1 MLFFSRTTRWVLA
14 PLADRLE
21 QPDQASTPLSSNQPL
36 LRRILAGVE
45 QLLQERQALKE
56 QTRALTLHVSQ
67 LDERLADRDQ
77 HLRQLEARW
86 ALISRGADELFW
98 SLDLEGAATPA
109 AESRMAWTGSASI
122 QAHGI
127 DQFGHWNEQLHPAD
141 RQPHL
146 EALARH
152 LADRSGR
159 TPFAL
164 EVRMKSASDGD
175 YRWCRISGD
184 SCRDSQGVPLAIG
197 GTLRDIHDRRLHTE
211 ALELAATR
219 FDISREM
226 LHDGLWDIEVVAGD
240 PANPKNTIWWSSQ
253 MRRLLGCN
261 TVEEFPNTLESWT
274 SRLHPD
280 DSARAIAAFVAH
292 VDDRSGKTPF
302 DVDYRLKHKSGAYRW
317 FRGRGQTRRAQDGSP
332 QRVVGAI
339 TDIHAHHE
347 ESTMR
352 EAQAEQHR
360 VMQETLSKLTQIVA
374 TIQGIASQTNLL
386 ALNAA
391 IEAARAGEA
400 GRGFAVVADEVRKLA
415 TRTSQATQQ
424 AAEMMDS

>member
-21 QPDQASTPLSSNQPL
+21 QPDQASTPLSSNNPL

-45 QLLQERQALKE
+45 QLLQERRSLEEQA
-56 QTRALTLHVSQ
+56 RALTLQVSQ
-67 LDERLADRDQ
+67 LDERMACRDK
-77 HLRQLEARW
+77 HLHQLEARW
-86 ALISRGADELFW
+86 ALITQGAGELFW
-98 SLDLEGAATPA
+98 SLDLEGAAAPTV
-109 AESRMAWTGSASI
+109 ESRMDWTGSASI
-122 QAHGI
+122 QAHAI
-127 DQFGHWNEQLHPAD
+127 DQLGRWNEQLHPAD

-146 EALARH
+146 EALSRH

-175 YRWCRISGD
+175 YRWCKISGD
-184 SCRDSQGVPLAIG
+184 SCRDTQGVPLAIG
-197 GTLRDIHDRRLHTE
+197 GTLRDIHEQHLHTE

-280 DSARAIAAFVAH
+280 DSVRAIAAFVAH

-352 EAQAEQHR
+352 EAQAQQHR

>member
-14 PLADRLE
+14 SLADRLE
-21 QPDQASTPLSSNQPL
+21 QPDQANPPLSSKNPL
-36 LRRILAGVE
+36 LRRLLMGVE
-45 QLLQERQALKE
+45 HVLQAHRALKE
-56 QTRALTLHVSQ
+56 QAHALTLEVTR
-67 LDERLADRDQ
+67 LDERLVSHEAL
-77 HLRQLEARW
+77 LREREARW
-86 ALISRGADELFW
+86 ALITHGAGELFW
-98 SLDLEGAATPA
+98 ALDLQGTAVPA
-109 AESRMAWTGSASI
+109 LESAMVWTGSMCI
-122 QAHGI
+122 QAQGL
-127 DQFGHWNEQLHPAD
+127 DQLGRWNEQLHPAD

-146 EALARH
+146 DALARH

-164 EVRMKSASDGD
+164 DVQMRAAPGAD
-175 YRWCRISGD
+175 YRWCRISGA
-184 SCRDSQGVPLAIG
+184 SRRDAQGLPVAIG
-197 GTLRDIHDRRLHTE
+197 GSLRDIHEQYLHNE
-211 ALELAATR
+211 ALELVATR
-219 FDISREM
+219 FEISREM

-240 PANPKNTIWWSSQ
+240 PANPKNIIWWSSQ

-292 VDDRSGKTPF
+292 VDDRSGQTPF
-302 DVDYRLKHKSGAYRW
+302 DVDYRLKHSNGNYRW
-317 FRGRGQTRRAQDGSP
+317 FRGRGQTRRAPDGSP

-347 ESTMR
+347 EHAMR
-352 EAQAEQHR
+352 ETQAQQHR
-360 VMQETLSKLTQIVA
+360 MMQETLSKLTHIVA

-424 AAEMMDS
+424 AADMIES

>member
-1 MLFFSRTTRWVLA
+1 MNFFNRTTRWVLA

-21 QPDQASTPLSSNQPL
+21 LPDQDCTPLSSNNPL

-45 QLLQERQALKE
+45 QLLQERRTLKDQAHALSMDVARLTE
-56 QTRALTLHVSQ
+56 QLAERNSQ
-67 LDERLADRDQ
+67 WHQAQ
-77 HLRQLEARW
+77 AYW
-86 ALISRGADELFW
+86 ALISQGAGEWFWTLEL
-98 SLDLEGAATPA
+98 DATTTPTPEWA
-109 AESRMAWTGSASI
+109 MHWTGPASL
-122 QAHGI
+122 QVQGV
-127 DQFGHWNEQLHPAD
+127 DQLGDWSERLHPAD
-141 RQPHL
+141 QQLHL
-146 EALARH
+146 EALTRH

-159 TPFAL
+159 TPFTLDA
-164 EVRMKSASDGD
+164 RMKPTADGD
-175 YRWCRISGD
+175 YRWCRISGV
-184 SCRDSQGVPLAIG
+184 SRRDEQGKALAIG
-197 GTLRDIHDRRLHTE
+197 GSVRDIHEQYLHNQQ
-211 ALELAATR
+211 LELAATR

-280 DSARAIAAFVAH
+280 DSARAIGAFVAH
-292 VDDRSGKTPF
+292 VNDRSGKTPF
-302 DVDYRLKHKSGAYRW
+302 DVAYRLKHKNGTYRW

-347 ESTMR
+347 ESAMR

-360 VMQETLSKLTQIVA
+360 VMQETLNKLTQIVA

-424 AAEMMDS
+424 AAVMMDS

>member
-77 HLRQLEARW
+77 LLRQLEARW

-302 DVDYRLKHKSGAYRW
+302 DVDYRLKHKSGVYRW

>member
-1 MLFFSRTTRWVLA
+1 MLFFSRTNRWVLA
-14 PLADRLE
+14 PLADRLD
-21 QPDQASTPLSSNQPL
+21 QPDQPSTPLSSNNPL

-45 QLLQERQALKE
+45 TLLQERRALQE
-56 QTRALTLHVSQ
+56 QVRALTLETS
-67 LDERLADRDQ
+67 RLAEQLAGRDTLLQ
-77 HLRQLEARW
+77 EWEARW
-86 ALISRGADELFW
+86 TLITQGAGDLFW
-98 SLDLEGAATPA
+98 ELETQGLAAPA
-109 AESRMAWTGSASI
+109 LECAVRWTGVASI
-122 QAHGI
+122 QPQGI
-127 DQFGHWNEQLHPAD
+127 DQLGRWNEQLHPAD
-141 RQPHL
+141 RQRQL
-146 EALARH
+146 DALARH

-159 TPFAL
+159 TAFTL
-164 EVRMKSASDGD
+164 DVRMALAPGDD
-175 YRWCRISGD
+175 YRWCRINGAAR
-184 SCRDSQGVPLAIG
+184 RDAQGVPVAIG
-197 GTLRDIHDRRLHTE
+197 GSLRDIHQQHLRDE

-219 FDISREM
+219 FEISREM

-253 MRRLLGCN
+253 MRRLLGHT

-280 DSARAIAAFVAH
+280 DSDRAIAAFVAH
-292 VDDRSGKTPF
+292 VDDRSGQTPF
-302 DVDYRLKHKSGAYRW
+302 DVDYRLKHSSGNYRW
-317 FRGRGQTRRAQDGSP
+317 FRGRGQTRRAEDGSP

-339 TDIHAHHE
+339 TDIHANHE
-347 ESTMR
+347 ESAMR
-352 EAQAEQHR
+352 AAQEHQHQ
-360 VMQETLSKLTQIVA
+360 VMQETLRKLTHIVA

-424 AAEMMDS
+424 AADMMDS

>member
-21 QPDQASTPLSSNQPL
+21 LPDQASTPLSSNHPL

-109 AESRMAWTGSASI
+109 AESRMTWTGSASI

>member
-1 MLFFSRTTRWVLA
+1 MLFFSRTTREVLA
-14 PLADRLE
+14 ALADTLE
-21 QPDQASTPLSSNQPL
+21 QPDLSSPALSSNNPVLQ
-36 LRRILAGVE
+36 RILAGVE
-45 QLLQERQALKE
+45 QLLLERRELKADAQALASGVAE
-56 QTRALTLHVSQ
+56 QG
-67 LDERLADRDQ
+67 ERLTACNTLVTQTD
-77 HLRQLEARW
+77 ARW
-86 ALISRGADELFW
+86 ALIAQGCGELFW
-98 SLDLEGAATPA
+98 ELQLDGATAPA
-109 AESRMAWTGSASI
+109 PQCTMVWMGGPSI
-122 QAHGI
+122 QANGI
-127 DQFGHWNEQLHPAD
+127 DRLGRWSEQIHADD
-141 RQPHL
+141 RQCHL
-146 EALARH
+146 DALAKH

-159 TPFAL
+159 SPFVLDVRVAL
-164 EVRMKSASDGD
+164 ASHGD

-184 SCRDSQGVPLAIG
+184 SRRDAQGVAVAIG
-197 GTLRDIHDRRLHTE
+197 GSLRDIHEQHLRDE
-211 ALELAATR
+211 ELELAATR
-219 FDISREM
+219 FEISREM

-253 MRRLLGCN
+253 MRRLLGCT

-280 DSARAIAAFVAH
+280 DSARAIGAFVAH

-302 DVDYRLKHKSGAYRW
+302 DVDYRLKHKTGDYRW

-339 TDIHAHHE
+339 TDIHAKHE
-347 ESTMR
+347 EMAMR
-352 EAQAEQHR
+352 EAQEQQHR
-360 VMQETLSKLTQIVA
+360 VIQETLSNLTHIVA

-391 IEAARAGEA
+391 IEAARAGDA

-424 AAEMMDS
+424 AATMMSR

>member
-14 PLADRLE
+14 PLANRLE
-21 QPDQASTPLSSNQPL
+21 QPDQANTPLSSNNPL
-36 LRRILAGVE
+36 LRRILAGVD
-45 QLLQERQALKE
+45 QLLHERRTLKDQTHTLAQEVAR
-56 QTRALTLHVSQ
+56 SN
-67 LDERLADRDQ
+67 ERLADRDRQ
-77 HLRQLEARW
+77 LRQLEAHW
-86 ALISRGADELFW
+86 ALITHGAGELFW
-98 SLDLEGAATPA
+98 ALELEGSTAPA
-109 AESRMAWTGSASI
+109 PECAMQWTGSASS
-122 QAHGI
+122 QVQGV
-127 DQFGHWNEQLHPAD
+127 DQLGRWSEQLHPAD
-141 RQPHL
+141 QQLHR
-146 EALARH
+146 EALTRH

-164 EVRMKSASDGD
+164 DVRMKPVSGGD
-175 YRWCRISGD
+175 YRWYRVSGV
-184 SCRDSQGVPLAIG
+184 SRRDGQGVALAIG
-197 GTLRDIHDRRLHTE
+197 GSVRDIHEQHLHNE
-211 ALELAATR
+211 ALELASTR
-219 FDISREM
+219 FDIAREM

-280 DSARAIAAFVAH
+280 DSARAISAFIAH

-302 DVDYRLKHKSGAYRW
+302 DVDYRLKHKNGTYRW
-317 FRGRGQTRRAQDGSP
+317 FRGRGQTRRAEDGSP

-347 ESTMR
+347 ERTMR
-352 EAQAEQHR
+352 EAQAQQHR
-360 VMQETLSKLTQIVA
+360 VMQETLSKLTQIVS

-391 IEAARAGEA
+391 IEAARAGDA

>member
-21 QPDQASTPLSSNQPL
+21 QPDQTSTPLSSSNPI
-36 LRRILAGVE
+36 LRRILAGAE
-45 QLLQERQALKE
+45 QLLQERRALKDQTQAL
-56 QTRALTLHVSQ
+56 ALEVAQ
-67 LDERLADRDQ
+67 LQEHLAGRDQ
-77 HLRQLEARW
+77 HVRQMEAYW
-86 ALISRGADELFW
+86 ALISRGAGELFW
-98 SLDLEGAATPA
+98 VLELEGSTTPEPECA
-109 AESRMAWTGSASI
+109 MQWTGLASI
-122 QAHGI
+122 QVQGI
-127 DQFGHWNEQLHPAD
+127 DQLGRWSEQLHAAD
-141 RQPHL
+141 RQAHL
-146 EALARH
+146 EALNQH

-159 TPFAL
+159 TPFTL
-164 EVRMKSASDGD
+164 DVRMKPASGGD
-175 YRWCRISGD
+175 YRWCRVSGL
-184 SCRDSQGVPLAIG
+184 SRRDEQGMPLAIG
-197 GTLRDIHDRRLHTE
+197 GTVRDVHEQHLHNE

-219 FDISREM
+219 FEISREM

-274 SRLHPD
+274 SRLHPE
-280 DSARAIAAFVAH
+280 DSARAIGAFVAH

-302 DVDYRLKHKSGAYRW
+302 DVDYRLKHKIGTYRW

-347 ESTMR
+347 ETAMR
-352 EAQAEQHR
+352 EAQAQQHR

-391 IEAARAGEA
+391 IEAARAGDA

>member
-14 PLADRLE
+14 PLAERLE
-21 QPDQASTPLSSNQPL
+21 QPDQPSTPLSSNNPL
-36 LRRILAGVE
+36 LRRILSGVD
-45 QLLQERQALKE
+45 QLLQERRALEEQA
-56 QTRALTLHVSQ
+56 RALTLNISQ
-67 LDERLADRDQ
+67 LDERLACRDKR
-77 HLRQLEARW
+77 LRELETRW
-86 ALISRGADELFW
+86 ALITQGADELFW
-98 SLDLEGAATPA
+98 SLQLAANGAPA
-109 AESRMAWTGSASI
+109 PECAMEWTGSASI
-122 QAHGI
+122 QAQGI
-127 DQFGHWNEQLHPAD
+127 DQLGRWSEQLHPAD

-164 EVRMKSASDGD
+164 EVRLKATSGGD
-175 YRWCRISGD
+175 YRWCTISGNA
-184 SCRDSQGVPLAIG
+184 SRDPQGVPLAIG
-197 GTLRDIHDRRLHTE
+197 GTLRDIHEQRLHNET
-211 ALELAATR
+211 LELAATR

-253 MRRLLGCN
+253 MRRLLGCS

-280 DSARAIAAFVAH
+280 DSERAIAAFVAH

-317 FRGRGQTRRAQDGSP
+317 FRGRGQTRRSPDGSP

-360 VMQETLSKLTQIVA
+360 VMQDTLSKLTHIVA

>member
-21 QPDQASTPLSSNQPL
+21 QPDQASTPLSSNHPL

-77 HLRQLEARW
+77 HLRQLQARW
-86 ALISRGADELFW
+86 ALITRGADELFW
-98 SLDLEGAATPA
+98 SLDLEGAAAPTV
-109 AESRMAWTGSASI
+109 ESRMDWTGSASI
-122 QAHGI
+122 EAQGI
-127 DQFGHWNEQLHPAD
+127 DQLGRWSEQLHPAD

-146 EALARH
+146 ESLARH

-164 EVRMKSASDGD
+164 DVRMKSTSDGD

-184 SCRDSQGVPLAIG
+184 SYRDTQGVPLAIG
-197 GTLRDIHDRRLHTE
+197 GTLRDIHDQHLHTE

-386 ALNAA
+386 ALNVA

>member
-1 MLFFSRTTRWVLA
+1 MLFFSRTSRWVLA

-21 QPDQASTPLSSNQPL
+21 QPDQTSAPLSSNNPI
-36 LRRILAGVE
+36 LRRILTSAD
-45 QLLQERQALKE
+45 QLLQERRALKD
-56 QTRALTLHVSQ
+56 QTHALALEVAQLQELLARRDQQVRQ
-67 LDERLADRDQ
+67 LDAD
-77 HLRQLEARW
+77 W
-86 ALISRGADELFW
+86 ALISRGAGELFW
-98 SLDLEGAATPA
+98 ALELEGSATPA
-109 AESRMAWTGSASI
+109 PECAMQWTGLASV
-122 QAHGI
+122 QVQGI
-127 DQFGHWNEQLHPAD
+127 DQLGRWSEQLHVAD
-141 RQPHL
+141 RQVHL
-146 EALARH
+146 EALTRH

-159 TPFAL
+159 TPFTL
-164 EVRMKSASDGD
+164 DVRMKPVSGGD
-175 YRWCRISGD
+175 YRWCRVSGV
-184 SCRDSQGVPLAIG
+184 SRRDEQGLPLAIG
-197 GTLRDIHDRRLHTE
+197 GTVRDVHEQHLHNE

-219 FDISREM
+219 FEISREM

-274 SRLHPD
+274 SRLHPE
-280 DSARAIAAFVAH
+280 DSARAIGAFVAH

-302 DVDYRLKHKSGAYRW
+302 DVDYRLKHKNGTYRW
-317 FRGRGQTRRAQDGSP
+317 FRGRGQTRRAEDGSP

-347 ESTMR
+347 ETAMR
-352 EAQAEQHR
+352 EAQAQQHR

-391 IEAARAGEA
+391 IEAARAGDA

>member
-21 QPDQASTPLSSNQPL
+21 QPDQTSTPLSSSNPI
-36 LRRILAGVE
+36 LRRILAGAE
-45 QLLQERQALKE
+45 QLLQERRALKDQTQAL
-56 QTRALTLHVSQ
+56 ALEVAQ
-67 LDERLADRDQ
+67 LQEHLAGRDQ
-77 HLRQLEARW
+77 HVRQMEAYW
-86 ALISRGADELFW
+86 ALISRGAGELFW
-98 SLDLEGAATPA
+98 ALELEGSTTPEPECA
-109 AESRMAWTGSASI
+109 MQWTGLTSI
-122 QAHGI
+122 QVQGI
-127 DQFGHWNEQLHPAD
+127 DQLGRWSEQLHAAD
-141 RQPHL
+141 RQAHL
-146 EALARH
+146 EALNQH

-159 TPFAL
+159 TPFTL
-164 EVRMKSASDGD
+164 DVRMKPASGD
-175 YRWCRISGD
+175 YRWCRVSGL
-184 SCRDSQGVPLAIG
+184 SRRDEQGMPLAIG
-197 GTLRDIHDRRLHTE
+197 GTVRDVHEQHLHNE

-219 FDISREM
+219 FEISREM

-274 SRLHPD
+274 SRLHPE
-280 DSARAIAAFVAH
+280 DSARAIGAFVAH

-302 DVDYRLKHKSGAYRW
+302 DVDYRLKHKNGTYRW

-347 ESTMR
+347 ETAMR
-352 EAQAEQHR
+352 EAQAQQHR

-391 IEAARAGEA
+391 IEAARAGDA

-415 TRTSQATQQ
+415 TRTSQAPQQ

>member
-21 QPDQASTPLSSNQPL
+21 QPDQTSTPLSSNNPI

-45 QLLQERQALKE
+45 QLLQERRALKDHTQAL
-56 QTRALTLHVSQ
+56 ALEVAQVQEH
-67 LDERLADRDQ
+67 LARRDQ
-77 HLRQLEARW
+77 HVRQLDAYW
-86 ALISRGADELFW
+86 TLIRRGAGELFW
-98 SLDLEGAATPA
+98 ALELEGSTTPA
-109 AESRMAWTGSASI
+109 PECAMKRTGLSSI
-122 QAHGI
+122 QVQGI
-127 DQFGHWNEQLHPAD
+127 DKLGRWNEQLHVAD
-141 RQPHL
+141 RQSHL
-146 EALARH
+146 EALTRH

-159 TPFAL
+159 TPFTL
-164 EVRMKSASDGD
+164 DVRMKPVSGAD
-175 YRWCRISGD
+175 YRWCRVSGV
-184 SCRDSQGVPLAIG
+184 SRRDEQGLPLAIG
-197 GTLRDIHDRRLHTE
+197 GTVRDVHEQHLHNE

-219 FDISREM
+219 FEISREL

-274 SRLHPD
+274 SRLHPE
-280 DSARAIAAFVAH
+280 DSARAIGAFVAH

-302 DVDYRLKHKSGAYRW
+302 DVDYRLKHKNGTYRW

-347 ESTMR
+347 ETAMR
-352 EAQAEQHR
+352 EAQAQQHR
-360 VMQETLSKLTQIVA
+360 VMQDTLSKLTQIVA

>member
-1 MLFFSRTTRWVLA
+1 MLFFSRTTRCVLA

-21 QPDQASTPLSSNQPL
+21 QPDQPGTPLSSSHPL
-36 LRRILAGVE
+36 LRRILASIE
-45 QLLQERQALKE
+45 QLLQERRTLKE
-56 QTRALTLHVSQ
+56 QARAQTLEIRQ
-67 LDERLADRDQ
+67 LEERMARRDQ
-77 HLRQLEARW
+77 LVLQWEARW
-86 ALISRGADELFW
+86 ALITQGAGERFWELE
-98 SLDLEGAATPA
+98 LDGAAAPA
-109 AESRMAWTGSASI
+109 PGAAMTWTGSASNLA
-122 QAHGI
+122 QAI
-127 DQFGHWNEQLHPAD
+127 DQFGGWSEQLHPD
-141 RQPHL
+141 DQPAHRA
-146 EALARH
+146 ALARH

-159 TPFAL
+159 TAFAL
-164 EVRMKSASDGD
+164 DVRMKSALGND
-175 YRWCRISGD
+175 YRWCRISGAAR
-184 SCRDSQGVPLAIG
+184 RDAQGTALAMG
-197 GTLRDIHDRRLHTE
+197 GTARDIHEQYLHHE

-226 LHDGLWDIEVVAGD
+226 LHDGLWDIEVAAGD
-240 PANPKNTIWWSSQ
+240 PANPNNTIWWSSQ

-274 SRLHPD
+274 SRLHPE
-280 DSARAIAAFVAH
+280 DSARAIGAFVAH

-302 DVDYRLKHKSGAYRW
+302 DVEYRLKHTNGTYRW
-317 FRGRGQTRRAQDGSP
+317 FRGRGQTRRAPDGSP

-347 ESTMR
+347 ESAMR
-352 EAQAEQHR
+352 EAQAQQHQ
-360 VMQETLSKLTQIVA
+360 VMQETLTKLTQIVA

-415 TRTSQATQQ
+415 TRTSHATQQ
-424 AAEMMDS
+424 AAQMMDH

>member
-1 MLFFSRTTRWVLA
+1 MLFTSRTTRWVLA
-14 PLADRLE
+14 QLADRLE
-21 QPDQASTPLSSNQPL
+21 QPDQASIPLSSNKPI
-36 LRRILAGVE
+36 LRRILASVE
-45 QLLQERQALKE
+45 ELLQERRALKE
-56 QTRALTLHVSQ
+56 QAGALTLDISQ
-67 LDERLADRDQ
+67 LNERLACRDGL
-77 HLRQLEARW
+77 LRQWEARW
-86 ALISRGADELFW
+86 ALITQGAGELFW
-98 SLDLEGAATPA
+98 ELELDGTVAPA
-109 AESRMAWTGSASI
+109 PGCAMTWTGSASNLA
-122 QAHGI
+122 QAI
-127 DQFGHWNEQLHPAD
+127 DKLGSWSEQLHPD
-141 RQPHL
+141 DQQTHL
-146 EALARH
+146 AALVMH

-159 TPFAL
+159 TAFAL
-164 EVRMKSASDGD
+164 DVRMKSASGDD
-175 YRWCRISGD
+175 YRWCRINGVSR
-184 SCRDSQGVPLAIG
+184 RDAQGAALAIG
-197 GTLRDIHDRRLHTE
+197 GTVRDIHEQHLHNE

-280 DSARAIAAFVAH
+280 DSARAIGAFVAH

-302 DVDYRLKHKSGAYRW
+302 DVDYRLKHKNGTYRW

-352 EAQAEQHR
+352 ETQAQQHR

-424 AAEMMDS
+424 AAEMMDN

>member
-21 QPDQASTPLSSNQPL
+21 QPDQTSTPLSSNNPI
-36 LRRILAGVE
+36 LRRILAGAE
-45 QLLQERQALKE
+45 QLLQERRALKE
-56 QTRALTLHVSQ
+56 QTQALALEVVQ
-67 LDERLADRDQ
+67 LQEHLAGRDQ
-77 HLRQLEARW
+77 HLRQMEAYW
-86 ALISRGADELFW
+86 ALVNRGAGELFW
-98 SLDLEGAATPA
+98 ALELEGSTTPEPECA
-109 AESRMAWTGSASI
+109 MQWTGLTSI
-122 QAHGI
+122 QVQGI
-127 DQFGHWNEQLHPAD
+127 DQLGRWSEQLHAAD
-141 RQPHL
+141 RQAHL
-146 EALARH
+146 EALSQH

-159 TPFAL
+159 TPFTL
-164 EVRMKSASDGD
+164 DVRMKPASGGD
-175 YRWCRISGD
+175 YRWCRVSGL
-184 SCRDSQGVPLAIG
+184 SRRDEQGMPLAIG
-197 GTLRDIHDRRLHTE
+197 GTVRDVHEQHLHNE

-219 FDISREM
+219 FEISREM

-261 TVEEFPNTLESWT
+261 TIEEFPNTLESWT
-274 SRLHPD
+274 SRLHPE
-280 DSARAIAAFVAH
+280 DSARAIGAFVAH

-302 DVDYRLKHKSGAYRW
+302 DVDYRLKHKNGMYRW

-347 ESTMR
+347 ETAMR
-352 EAQAEQHR
+352 DAQAQQHR

-391 IEAARAGEA
+391 IEAARAGDA

>member
-21 QPDQASTPLSSNQPL
+21 QPDQASTPLSSNHPL

-56 QTRALTLHVSQ
+56 QTCALTLHVSQ

-127 DQFGHWNEQLHPAD
+127 DQLGHWNEQLHPAD

-197 GTLRDIHDRRLHTE
+197 GTLRDIHDQHLHTE

-302 DVDYRLKHKSGAYRW
+302 DVDYRLKHKSGVYRW

>member
-1 MLFFSRTTRWVLA
+1 MLFFSRTTRRVLA
-14 PLADRLE
+14 QLADRLE
-21 QPDQASTPLSSNQPL
+21 QPDQASTPLSSNNRL
-36 LRRILAGVE
+36 VRRILASVE
-45 QLLQERQALKE
+45 RLLQERQAVKE
-56 QTRALTLHVSQ
+56 QACALTFRVSQ
-67 LDERLADRDQ
+67 LEQ
-77 HLRQLEARW
+77 HLACRDTLLRQWEARW
-86 ALISRGADELFW
+86 VLITQGADELFW
-98 SLDLEGAATPA
+98 ELELDGTAAPGT
-109 AESRMAWTGSASI
+109 ECSMTWTGPASN
-122 QAHGI
+122 QAQAMNQLGA
-127 DQFGHWNEQLHPAD
+127 WSEQLHPDD
-141 RQPHL
+141 RQVHL
-146 EALARH
+146 AALARH

-159 TPFAL
+159 TAFAL
-164 EVRMKSASDGD
+164 QVRMKPAPGDD
-175 YRWCRISGD
+175 YRWCSISGA
-184 SCRDSQGVPLAIG
+184 SRRDAQGAALCIA
-197 GTLRDIHDRRLHTE
+197 GTVRDIHDQYLHNE

-280 DSARAIAAFVAH
+280 DSARAIGAFVAH

-302 DVDYRLKHKSGAYRW
+302 DVDYRLKHKNGTYRW

-352 EAQAEQHR
+352 EAQAQQHR
-360 VMQETLSKLTQIVA
+360 VMQETLTKLTQIVA

-424 AAEMMDS
+424 AAEMMDN

>member
-21 QPDQASTPLSSNQPL
+21 QPDQASTPLSSNHPL

-67 LDERLADRDQ
+67 LDERLADRDK
-77 HLRQLEARW
+77 HLRQSQARW
-86 ALISRGADELFW
+86 ALITRGADELFW
-98 SLDLEGAATPA
+98 SLDLEGAAAPA
-109 AESRMAWTGSASI
+109 AESRMEWTGSASI
-122 QAHGI
+122 QAQGI
-127 DQFGHWNEQLHPAD
+127 DQLGRWSEQLHPAD

-152 LADRSGR
+152 LADRNGR

-184 SCRDSQGVPLAIG
+184 SCRDTQGVPLAIG
-197 GTLRDIHDRRLHTE
+197 GTLRDIHDQHLHTE

-240 PANPKNTIWWSSQ
+240 PANPTNTIWWSSQ
-253 MRRLLGCN
+253 MRRLLGCS

-274 SRLHPD
+274 SRLHPE

>member
-197 GTLRDIHDRRLHTE
+197 GTLRDIHDRRQHTE

>member
-1 MLFFSRTTRWVLA
+1 MLFFSRVTRRVLA
-14 PLADRLE
+14 PLADKLDH
-21 QPDQASTPLSSNQPL
+21 PDQASMPLSSNNPL
-36 LRRILAGVE
+36 LQRILAGVE
-45 QLLQERQALKE
+45 RLLQERSVLKENARTQALAV
-56 QTRALTLHVSQ
+56 TQ
-67 LDERLADRDQ
+67 LDERLARSNAL
-77 HLRQLEARW
+77 LRQLEARW
-86 ALISRGADELFW
+86 ALIAQGAGELFW
-98 SLDLEGAATPA
+98 ELEPNGTAAPA
-109 AESRMAWTGSASI
+109 LECAMAWTGSASI
-122 QAHGI
+122 QAPGI
-127 DQFGHWNEQLHPAD
+127 DRFGHWNEQLHPAD
-141 RQPHL
+141 RQCHVDT
-146 EALARH
+146 LARH

-159 TPFAL
+159 TPFVL
-164 EVRMKSASDGD
+164 DVRMKSASGSD

-184 SCRDSQGVPLAIG
+184 SRRDTQGIPVAIG
-197 GTLRDIHDRRLHTE
+197 GSLRDIHEQHLHAE

-253 MRRLLGCN
+253 MRRLLGYT
-261 TVEEFPNTLESWT
+261 TVEEFPNTLESWS
-274 SRLHPD
+274 SRLHPE

-302 DVDYRLKHKSGAYRW
+302 DVDYRLKHKNGTYRW
-317 FRGRGQTRRAQDGSP
+317 FRGRGQTRRANDGTP

-339 TDIHAHHE
+339 TDIHADHE
-347 ESTMR
+347 ESAMR
-352 EAQAEQHR
+352 DAQEQQHR
-360 VMQETLSKLTQIVA
+360 VMQETLGKLTQIVA

-424 AAEMMDS
+424 AADMMDG

>member
-1 MLFFSRTTRWVLA
+1 MLFFRRTTHRVLA
-14 PLADRLE
+14 QLADRLD
-21 QPDQASTPLSSNQPL
+21 QPGQASTPLSSNN
-36 LRRILAGVE
+36 RSVHRILASVE
-45 QLLQERQALKE
+45 HLLQERQAVKE
-56 QTRALTLHVSQ
+56 QASALTFRVSQ
-67 LDERLADRDQ
+67 LEEHLAGRDKLLQ
-77 HLRQLEARW
+77 QWEARW
-86 ALISRGADELFW
+86 ALIIQGADELFW
-98 SLDLEGAATPA
+98 ELELDGTAAPGPECAMT
-109 AESRMAWTGSASI
+109 WTGPASNPA
-122 QAHGI
+122 QAM
-127 DQFGHWNEQLHPAD
+127 DQLGAWSEQLHPDD
-141 RQPHL
+141 RQAHMA
-146 EALARH
+146 ALARH

-159 TPFAL
+159 TAFAL
-164 EVRMKSASDGD
+164 EVRMKPAPGDD
-175 YRWCRISGD
+175 YRWCSISGA
-184 SCRDSQGVPLAIG
+184 SRRDAQGAALCIA
-197 GTLRDIHDRRLHTE
+197 GTVRDIHAQYLHNE

-280 DSARAIAAFVAH
+280 DSARAIGAFVAH

-302 DVDYRLKHKSGAYRW
+302 DVDYRLKHKNGTYRW
-317 FRGRGQTRRAQDGSP
+317 FRGRGQTRRAQDGSA

-352 EAQAEQHR
+352 EAQAQQHR
-360 VMQETLSKLTQIVA
+360 VMQETLTKLTQIVA

-424 AAEMMDS
+424 AAEMMDN

>member
-14 PLADRLE
+14 PLADRLD
-21 QPDQASTPLSSNQPL
+21 QPDQACTPLSSNNPL
-36 LRRILAGVE
+36 LRRILTGVE
-45 QLLQERQALKE
+45 QLLQERSALKE
-56 QTRALTLHVSQ
+56 QARALTQEVTQ
-67 LDERLADRDQ
+67 LDERVACRDAL
-77 HLRQLEARW
+77 LRQWEARW
-86 ALISRGADELFW
+86 ALVSHGAGELFW
-98 SLDLEGAATPA
+98 ELEVNGTAAPSLACAM
-109 AESRMAWTGSASI
+109 RWTGSASI
-122 QAHGI
+122 LAAGI
-127 DQFGHWNEQLHPAD
+127 DQLGHWNEQLHPAD
-141 RQPHL
+141 RQRHL
-146 EALARH
+146 DTLARH

-159 TPFAL
+159 TPFVL
-164 EVRMKSASDGD
+164 DVRIQPPSGDD

-184 SCRDSQGVPLAIG
+184 SRRDAQGLPVAMG
-197 GTLRDIHDRRLHTE
+197 GSLRDIHQQHLQDE
-211 ALELAATR
+211 VLELAATR

-253 MRRLLGCN
+253 MRRLLGYT

-280 DSARAIAAFVAH
+280 DSERAIAAFVAH

-302 DVDYRLKHKSGAYRW
+302 DVDYRLKHNNGTYRW
-317 FRGRGQTRRAQDGSP
+317 FRGRGQTRRADDGSP

-339 TDIHAHHE
+339 TDIHASHE
-347 ESTMR
+347 ERALR
-352 EAQAEQHR
+352 EAQEQQHR
-360 VMQETLSKLTQIVA
+360 MMQETLSKLTQIVA

-424 AAEMMDS
+424 AADMMDG

>member
-21 QPDQASTPLSSNQPL
+21 QPDQASTPLSSNHPL

-77 HLRQLEARW
+77 HLRQLQARW
-86 ALISRGADELFW
+86 ALITRGADELFW
-98 SLDLEGAATPA
+98 SLDLEGAAAPTV
-109 AESRMAWTGSASI
+109 ESRMDWTGSASI
-122 QAHGI
+122 EAQGI
-127 DQFGHWNEQLHPAD
+127 DQLGRWSEQLHPAD

-164 EVRMKSASDGD
+164 DVRMKSTSDGD

-184 SCRDSQGVPLAIG
+184 SYRDTQGVPLAIG
-197 GTLRDIHDRRLHTE
+197 GTLRDIHDQHLHTE

>member
-1 MLFFSRTTRWVLA
+1 MHFFSRTTRWVLA
-14 PLADRLE
+14 SLADKLE
-21 QPDQASTPLSSNQPL
+21 QPDQASTPLSSNNPL
-36 LRRILAGVE
+36 LRRIMAGAD
-45 QLLQERQALKE
+45 QLLQERRVL
-56 QTRALTLHVSQ
+56 
-67 LDERLADRDQ
+67 RDQ
-77 HLRQLEARW
+77 ACALALEVGQLQEHLAGRDKQVRQLEAYW
-86 ALISRGADELFW
+86 ALVTRGAGDLFW
-98 SLDLEGAATPA
+98 ALELEGTAAPA
-109 AESRMAWTGSASI
+109 PDCAMQWTGSASI
-122 QAHGI
+122 QVQGV
-127 DQFGHWNEQLHPAD
+127 DQLGRWSEQLHPAD
-141 RQPHL
+141 QQAHL
-146 EALARH
+146 EALTRH

-164 EVRMKSASDGD
+164 DVRMKPVDGGD
-175 YRWCRISGD
+175 YRWCRVSGV
-184 SCRDSQGVPLAIG
+184 SQRDGQGKALAIG
-197 GTLRDIHDRRLHTE
+197 GTVRDIHEQHLHNE
-211 ALELAATR
+211 ALELATTR

-302 DVDYRLKHKSGAYRW
+302 DIAYRLKHKNGTYRW
-317 FRGRGQTRRAQDGSP
+317 FRGRGQTRRGPDGSP

-347 ESTMR
+347 ESAMR
-352 EAQAEQHR
+352 EAQAQQHR

-391 IEAARAGEA
+391 IEAARAGDA